1 MRAGA
6 VPAPPVAR
14 PGRRPVRHPAR
25 RQSALGGEAP
35 SAADPP
41 SGCRFRT
48 RCPLATG
55 RCATTEPPPAGP
67 ETAGHR
73 VTCHF
78 PLTAAPLSSG

>member
-1 MRAGA
+1 MLRRRAPAPRPGPCAGA
-6 VPAPPVAR
+6 DPDAAPSGTP
-14 PGRRPVRHPAR
+14 
-25 RQSALGGEAP
+25 LGGEAP

-48 RCPLATG
+48 RCPLATAL
-55 RCATTEPPPAGP
+55 CSTTEPPPAEP

-73 VTCHF
+73 VACHF